1 MALRDAGRASM
12 AYFDFDFRNV
22 NKQSLHNL
30 LPSLLCQLSA
40 RSDPFCDILSRLY
53 SAHNHGAQQPDDHA
67 MIECLK
73 EMFTLEAQEPIY
85 IIMDALDECP
95 NTTGIPSP
103 RGRLLNFVV
112 ELIRLRFP
120 NLHIC
125 VTSRLEHD
133 IQAVLEHL
141 TPLPV
146 TLHDESG
153 QHQDIADYITSFV
166 HSNERM
172 RTWRKADKDF
182 VIKTLSEKADGM

>member
-1 MALRDAGRASM
+1 M
-12 AYFDFDFRNV
+12 AYFYFDFRDADE
-22 NKQSLHNL
+22 QSLHNL

-40 RSDPFCDILSRLY
+40 QSDPFCDIFSRLY
-53 SAHNHGAQQPDDHA
+53 SAHDRGARQPDDHA

-73 EMFTLEAQEPIY
+73 EMFTLEAQDPIY

-95 NTTGIPSP
+95 NTTGISSP
-103 RGRLLNFVV
+103 REHLLGFVV
-112 ELIRLRFP
+112 ELIRLQFP

-141 TPLPV
+141 IPHPV

-153 QHQDIADYITSFV
+153 QQQDIADYVTSFV
-166 HSNERM
+166 HSNRTM
-172 RTWRKADKDF
+172 RRWRKEDKDL
-182 VIKTLSEKADGM
+182 VINTLSEKADGM